1 MLLSKIPVLDKGY
14 VALIDSSNTTQR
26 LRDLGQEFFG
36 GDYSFSL
43 LEDIGTLTLA
53 VKCPL
58 FVQLNMSKFN
68 LKIINTSSS
77 SDLEA
82 YIPNATEIL
91 ASDRQTCESI
101 ADDISRTTEALMI
114 NPKAYQADGA
124 DRFLSQIITPINIYT
139 TIIVHGSYK
148 DWCSFAYE
156 QNSVPKPIKAYHA
169 AIRQVIDA
177 EWK

>member
-14 VALIDSSNTTQR
+14 VALVDSCNTTQKM
-26 LRDLGQEFFG
+26 RDLGQEYFG
-36 GDYSFSL
+36 GEHSFSL
-43 LEDIGTLTLA
+43 LEEIGTLTL
-53 VKCPL
+53 VIKCPL
-58 FVQLNMSKFN
+58 FVQLNISKFN
-68 LKIINTSSS
+68 LKVINTVSY

-91 ASDRQTCESI
+91 ASDRQTCEAI
-101 ADDISRTTEALMI
+101 ADDLSRTTEALMI

-124 DRFLSQIITPINIYT
+124 DRFLSQIITPINVYT

-156 QNSVPKPIKAYHA
+156 QQFVPKPIKAYHA
-169 AIRQVIDA
+169 AIRQIIDA